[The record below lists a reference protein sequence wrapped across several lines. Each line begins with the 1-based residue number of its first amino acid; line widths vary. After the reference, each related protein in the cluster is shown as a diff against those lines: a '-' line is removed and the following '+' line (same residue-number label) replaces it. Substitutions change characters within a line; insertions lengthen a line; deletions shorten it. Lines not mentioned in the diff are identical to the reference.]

1 MEKKIKL
8 TLRAIRVNN
17 NWTIKEFAEK
27 IGVSV
32 DTLKN
37 YESFKTYPDVPIVEK
52 IIEVTGID
60 YDDII
65 FLPNKYAESVEN

>member
-37 YESFKTYPDVPIVEK
+37 YESFKTYPDIPTVEK

-60 YDDII
+60 YDNI
-65 FLPNKYAESVEN
+65 LLH